1 LQASSEPNV
10 TKLPSYL
17 LPPSYPSD
25 PQRSPTTP
33 LALSGTFTNSHFRTL
48 HIIYRKSLKLHA
60 PAVGAIRPEI
70 VALWGLK
77 IEIDESGNGVERGVF
92 YWKVGDGERKV
103 LERFVQEV
111 EFSHEF
117 SQGGKWD

>member
-25 PQRSPTTP
+25 PQRRPSTP
-33 LALSGTFTNSHFRTL
+33 IALSGTFTYSHFRTL
-48 HIIYRKSLKLHA
+48 HIIYRKSLKFHA
-60 PAVGAIRPEI
+60 PAVGTIQLEI
-70 VALWGLK
+70 IALRGLK
-77 IEIDESGNGVERGVF
+77 IEIDERGVF
-92 YWKVGDGERKV
+92 YWKVGDGECEV

-111 EFSHEF
+111 EFSYEF
-117 SQGGKWD
+117 SQGGK